1 MTLLDKKDNHLLLV
15 EDSKSIAFLIRTE
28 LQKRTGIEVSWAK
41 SLAEAQGY
49 LSGGDRFFLSIL
61 DLTLPDAPNGEIV
74 DIVLSNN
81 IPAIVFAGKFSKE
94 LRDSLWQRMVVDYV
108 LKDSP
113 NNIDYLVTLVHR
125 IQRNKDIKV
134 LVVDDSKSSLLEIAN
149 LLTIHQYNVFPAA
162 DPWEA
167 LAILAEHPDI
177 RMVITDYYMP
187 VLNGLE
193 LTKQLRKKYDR
204 NTLAVIGMSS
214 DTDNALAAQFIK
226 RGANDFLR
234 KPFSS
239 EEFYCRIGQNIDLL
253 EYIQQIKES
262 SNRDFLTGLYNRRYF
277 FEMGRKLLASAR
289 RGHITLT
296 AALLDIDHFK
306 LINDRHGHDAGD
318 LVLRQL
324 GNFLQTRFRET
335 DVVCR
340 YGGEEFCV
348 LCANMAVEQAI
359 PVFERVR
366 ESIAE
371 IPMNLGEGS
380 ISITVSIGLCIQ
392 IHEKLEEMISAADA
406 NLYRAKD
413 AGRNRVVA

>member
-1 MTLLDKKDNHLLLV
+1 MTLYDNKDNHLLLV
-15 EDSKSIAFLIRTE
+15 EDSKSLAFLIRSE

-49 LSGGDRFFLSIL
+49 LSGRERFFLSIL

-81 IPAIVFAGKFSKE
+81 IPAIVFAGKFSKK

-125 IQRNKDIKV
+125 IQRNKDMKV
-134 LVVDDSKSSLLEIAN
+134 LVVDDSQSSLLETAN
-149 LLTIHQYNVFPAA
+149 LLTIHQYNVFSAA
-162 DPWEA
+162 APRAA

-177 RMVITDYYMP
+177 KMVITDYYMP
-187 VLNGLE
+187 EMNGLE
-193 LTKQLRKKYDR
+193 LTKQLRKKYDK
-204 NTLAVIGMSS
+204 NTLAIIGMSS
-214 DTDNALAAQFIK
+214 VTDNALAAQFIK
-226 RGANDFLR
+226 NGANDFLR

-239 EEFYCRIGQNIDLL
+239 EEFYCRISQNIDLL

-262 SNRDFLTGLYNRRYF
+262 SNRDFLTGLFNRRYF
-277 FEMGRKLLASAR
+277 FEMGRKLLANAR

-306 LINDRHGHDAGD
+306 RINDEHGHDAGD
-318 LVLRQL
+318 LVLTQL
-324 GNFLQTRFRET
+324 GNFLQKRFRET
-335 DVVCR
+335 DIVCR

-348 LCANMAVEQAI
+348 LCANMAIDQAI
-359 PVFERVR
+359 PVFERIR

-371 IPMNLGEGS
+371 IPMNLGEAA

-392 IHEKLEEMISAADA
+392 VHEKLEEMITAADA
-406 NLYRAKD
+406 NLYRAKE
-413 AGRNRVVA
+413 AGRNRLVA